1 MTMESLNLLPPL
13 QKLPGG
19 STGPRKPFQEVLN
32 NLKGVDPSRRVPV
45 VPPFNSINGAT
56 DGLNALSRGFG
67 LPTTYDESDIK
78 SDAADIIASLPPIC
92 RALENDNKFNQV
104 DRTALNKANVVG
116 TLTLMSQLG
125 IKAVL
130 QSVSSAENSAFKTAA
145 SKAGKAPGQAAGA
158 MSGKAAGRAVRS
170 GFGKIAGKVL
180 GTAAGTT
187 LGTVIPGIGNLAGAT
202 AGAVVG
208 VTVGAVIDGLTER
221 LFANGDS
228 GRNLA
233 DYLDQHLQPHM
244 LDLALDIT
252 GLNNDDLF
260 YYKNKVRIDEVALS
274 LRQTVWRLAEV
285 PSPSSSLAAA

>member
-19 STGPRKPFQEVLN
+19 NTGPHKSFQELLN
-32 NLKGVDPSRRVPV
+32 NLEGVDPFRRMPV
-45 VPPFNSINGAT
+45 VPPYNSINGAT
-56 DGLNALSRGFG
+56 DGLNTLSRILG
-67 LPTTYDESDIK
+67 LPITYDESDIK
-78 SDAADIIASLPPIC
+78 SYAADIIASLPLIC

-104 DRTALNKANVVG
+104 DRTALNKANVVE

-125 IKAVL
+125 IKTVL

-145 SKAGKAPGQAAGA
+145 SKAGKAAGQNAGA
-158 MSGKAAGRAVRS
+158 MAGKAAGQAVRS

-208 VTVGAVIDGLTER
+208 ATVGAVIDGLTER
-221 LFANGDS
+221 IFGNGDS

-233 DYLDQHLQPHM
+233 DYLNQHLQPRM
-244 LDLALDIT
+244 LDLALNIT
-252 GLNNDDLF
+252 GLDHDDLF
-260 YYKNKVRIDEVALS
+260 YYKNKVRIDEVAFS
-274 LRQTVWRLAEV
+274 IRQTAGQLE
-285 PSPSSSLAAA
+285 